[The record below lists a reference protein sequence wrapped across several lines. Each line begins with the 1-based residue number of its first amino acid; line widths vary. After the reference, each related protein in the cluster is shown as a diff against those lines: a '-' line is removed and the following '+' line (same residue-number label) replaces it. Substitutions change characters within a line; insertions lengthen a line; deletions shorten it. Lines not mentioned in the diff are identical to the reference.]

1 MKTKIGILYSLE
13 NVNAWKKYKKCGRT
27 TQKINKRL
35 SNLQTSLLDN
45 CEIIYM
51 TDTLL
56 DCYFY
61 EYLLKQILKKY
72 RPRHDREF
80 YDVEFD
86 EIKEIFQGF
95 NFINQILNTPEKL
108 NSYIEKN
115 YPEYLNKKR
124 KYVKSESS
132 SDNSNNINKIKPLNN
147 KPKRKKKRGLFIDT
161 SY

>member
-1 MKTKIGILYSLE
+1 MRTKIGILYSLE

-27 TQKINKRL
+27 SRTINKRL
-35 SNLQTSLLDN
+35 TNLQTSLLDN

-61 EYLLKQILKKY
+61 EYLLKQILKEY
-72 RPRHDREF
+72 RPRNDREF
-80 YDVEFD
+80 YDVELE
-86 EIKEIFQGF
+86 EIQEIFQGF
-95 NFINQILNTPEKL
+95 NFINQILNTEEKL
-108 NSYIEKN
+108 NIYIEKN
-115 YPEYLNKKR
+115 YPKYLNKKR
-124 KYVKSESS
+124 KYVKSESYS
-132 SDNSNNINKIKPLNN
+132 SDNNNLVNKV